1 MSGDINGT
9 MTALPQMPRSSC
21 TGVLWPAL
29 PDDDAARMLALQYQ
43 FEQSQWWPLER
54 LQELQLQQFSQ
65 VFRHALATVPFYRE
79 RFAPWSGGVTSW
91 QRYRELPVSSRR
103 DIQLAGTA
111 MHSSAPPQAHGLGI
125 STRSSGSTGTP
136 LVTQGTAWTQLLWQA
151 LLLRDHLWHG
161 RDLKGKLA
169 AIRGKT
175 ADRRLPDWGA
185 ATAIFDNGPSVIRNS
200 ATDLDEQLRWLV
212 REEPDYVLAHA
223 TNIQALAVRSIELG
237 IVLPGLKEARTYGEM
252 LRPGLRDIVRRAW
265 DVNIVDSYSS
275 EELGYIA
282 LQCPAS
288 ENYHVQSESL
298 IVEVLDESGA
308 LCAPGEIG
316 QVVVTTLHNFA
327 MPLIRYAS
335 SDFAEVAEPC
345 VCGRGLPA
353 LRRIVGRRRN
363 MLVRPDGARYW
374 PSFPMEVWGGIA
386 PIVQIQ
392 LAQDTVDHIEVRVV
406 MERNLLEGERERLV
420 TALQTCL
427 NFPFRITLRR
437 VDAIAPG
444 AGGKYEDFICEV
456 E

>member
-1 MSGDINGT
+1 
-9 MTALPQMPRSSC
+9 MTALPQMPRSVC
-21 TGVLWPAL
+21 TGVQWPAL
-29 PDDDAARMLALQYQ
+29 PDDSAAQMLALQYQ
-43 FEQSQWWPLER
+43 FEQTQWWSPER
-54 LQELQLQQFSQ
+54 LHELQLLQFDR
-65 VFRHALATVPFYRE
+65 VFRHAVATVPYYRE
-79 RFAPWSGGVTSW
+79 RFAPWAGGAISW
-91 QRYRELPVSSRR
+91 ERYRELPVSTRR
-103 DIQLAGTA
+103 EVQQAGTDI
-111 MHSSAPPQAHGLGI
+111 HSSAPPTAHGARVT
-125 STRSSGSTGTP
+125 TRSSGSTGNP

-151 LLLRDHLWHG
+151 FLLRDHLWHG
-161 RDLKGKLA
+161 RNLGGKLA

-175 ADRRLPDWGA
+175 EDRRLPDWGI
-185 ATAIFDNGPSVIRNS
+185 ATAAFHNGPSVIRNS

-223 TNIQALAVRSIELG
+223 TNIQALAARSIELG
-237 IVLPGLKEARTYGEM
+237 IALPTLKEARTYGEM
-252 LRPGLRDIVRRAW
+252 LRPGARDIVRRAW
-265 DVNIVDSYSS
+265 GVNIVDSYSS

-298 IVEVLDESGA
+298 IVEVLDTSGA
-308 LCAPGEIG
+308 PCAPGEVG

-345 VCGRGLPA
+345 VCGRSLPA

-386 PIVQIQ
+386 PVVQIQ
-392 LAQDTVDHIEVRVV
+392 LVQEAVDHIEVRAV
-406 MERNLLEGERERLV
+406 MARDLTGDEGERLV
-420 TALQTCL
+420 AALQTCL
-427 NFPFRITLRR
+427 GYRSRITLRR
-437 VDAIAPG
+437 VDAITPG